1 MVDRLSHDV
10 AAKVGVVASSPLIR
24 LLNTFMRLGG
34 GGGLQSRHS
43 GPTSARAADSETRI
57 ARLILWEVA
66 NPLITG
72 IASGY

>member
-10 AAKVGVVASSPLIR
+10 AAKVSVVASSPLIR
-24 LLNTFMRLGG
+24 LLSTFMRLGVIAVTALG
-34 GGGLQSRHS
+34 ANQR
-43 GPTSARAADSETRI
+43 ARAADSETRI
-57 ARLILWEVA
+57 ARLTLWEVV

>member
-24 LLNTFMRLGG
+24 LLNTFMRLG

>member
-34 GGGLQSRHS
+34 GV
-43 GPTSARAADSETRI
+43 I
-57 ARLILWEVA
+57 AVTALRT
-66 NPLITG
+66 N
-72 IASGY
+72 